1 MMFQLFE
8 AIAGRVSDQAADY
21 ASAQARIAARTLT
34 QAANPWGFALVGI
47 AASPPPEALDEP
59 DECSAQA
66 RSDQRV
72 RRS

>member
-47 AASPPPEALDEP
+47 AASPPPAALDEP
-59 DECSAQA
+59 DACSAQA

>member
-21 ASAQARIAARTLT
+21 ASAQARIVARTLT

-47 AASPPPEALDEP
+47 AASPVAVDEP
-59 DECSAQA
+59 DACPAQA

-72 RRS
+72 RGS

>member
-47 AASPPPEALDEP
+47 AASPPPAALDEP
-59 DECSAQA
+59 DACPAKA

-72 RRS
+72 RRN